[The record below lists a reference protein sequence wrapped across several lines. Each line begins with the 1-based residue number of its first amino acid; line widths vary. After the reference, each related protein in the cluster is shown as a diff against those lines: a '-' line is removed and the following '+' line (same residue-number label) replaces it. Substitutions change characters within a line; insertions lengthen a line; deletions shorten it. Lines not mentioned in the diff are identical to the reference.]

1 MELNRVHE
9 ILSISFTK
17 TIKEYK
23 NIVKLLDPLV
33 KKFWET
39 YREEWEHFSNWDFSE
54 DCEYIIVDYN
64 YLDYYDNWEWD
75 NENIPINKI
84 IEMIEV

>member
-23 NIVKLLDPLV
+23 DIVKLLDPLV
-33 KKFWET
+33 KKFWKT
-39 YREEWEHFSNWDFSE
+39 YREEWEYFSNWDFSE
-54 DCEYIIVDYN
+54 DGEYIIVDYT
-64 YLDYYDNWEWD
+64 YLDYNDEWEWD

-84 IEMIEV
+84 IEIIEV

>member
-23 NIVKLLDPLV
+23 DIVKLLDPLLLRGFGKHTEKSGDILV
-33 KKFWET
+33 TGIFPKMVSILSW
-39 YREEWEHFSNWDFSE
+39 
-54 DCEYIIVDYN
+54 II
-64 YLDYYDNWEWD
+64 L
-75 NENIPINKI
+75 ILI
-84 IEMIEV
+84 IMMNGSGIMRIYPLIKL

>member
-1 MELNRVHE
+1 MKLSRVHE

-23 NIVKLLDPLV
+23 DIVKLLDPLV

-39 YREEWEHFSNWDFSE
+39 YKEEWEHFNNWDFSE
-54 DCEYIIVDYN
+54 DGEYITVDYN
-64 YLDYYDNWEWD
+64 YLDYNDNWERN
-75 NENIPINKI
+75 NEDIPINKI